1 MPALYLYGV
10 VGYPPPLARGVL
22 GLGDSPVFL
31 VGGPDLAAVAS
42 DSTPDLWPIDEA
54 HVRRHEAVVEAIMR
68 EGPVL
73 PMRYNSLLPGKKAVT
88 RLLRQ
93 RSRALA
99 AALRRVDGSVEMGLR
114 VLAPAPGA
122 GAVPG
127 RPRPLR
133 GRGPGTSYLRK
144 RMEEERR
151 GARERERD
159 QQLIEELRTLLDPL
173 VAESSLRP
181 FLTERLTLS
190 ASYLVAHDRVA
201 AFRER
206 VGVVQQRFSAFGF
219 LLTGPWPPYHFANGS
234 PDG

>member
-1 MPALYLYGV
+1 MTAVYLYGV
-10 VGYPPPLARGVL
+10 VSYPPPLARGIL

-42 DSTPDLWPIDEA
+42 DSPLHLWPIDEA
-54 HVRRHEAVVEAIMR
+54 HVSRHEAVVEAVMR
-68 EGPVL
+68 DRPVL
-73 PMRYNSLLPGKKAVT
+73 PMRYNSLLPGKEAVT
-88 RLLRQ
+88 PFLRQ
-93 RSRALA
+93 RSRALV
-99 AALRRVDGSVEMGLR
+99 AALGRVGGSVEMGLR
-114 VLAPAPGA
+114 ILAPAPGA
-122 GAVPG
+122 GVAPG
-127 RPRPLR
+127 LPLPLCEC
-133 GRGPGTSYLRK
+133 GPGASYLRR
-144 RMEEERR
+144 RMAEEHR
-151 GARERERD
+151 GARERERG
-159 QQLIEELRTLLDPL
+159 QQLIEELRAVLDPL

-190 ASYLVAHDRVA
+190 ASYLVAHDRIA

>member
-1 MPALYLYGV
+1 MPAVYLYGV

-42 DSTPDLWPIDEA
+42 DSPPGLWPIDEA

-68 EGPVL
+68 DRPVL

-93 RSRALA
+93 RSRALLT
-99 AALRRVDGSVEMGLR
+99 ALRRVDGKVEMGLR
-114 VLAPAPGA
+114 VLAPAPGTE
-122 GAVPG
+122 AVP
-127 RPRPLR
+127 RLPRPLR
-133 GRGPGTSYLRK
+133 GRGPGTSYLR
-144 RMEEERR
+144 RSMEEERR
-151 GARERERD
+151 GARERERGR
-159 QQLIEELRTLLDPL
+159 QLIEELGALLEPL

-181 FLTERLTLS
+181 FLTQRLTLS

-206 VGVVQQRFSAFGF
+206 VGIVQRRFPAFGF

-234 PDG
+234 ADG

>member
-1 MPALYLYGV
+1 MTAVYLYGV
-10 VGYPPPLARGVL
+10 VGYPPPFARGVL

-42 DSTPDLWPIDEA
+42 YSPPGLWPIDEA

-68 EGPVL
+68 DRPVL

-88 RLLRQ
+88 RLLRR
-93 RSRALA
+93 RSRALV
-99 AALRRVDGSVEMGLR
+99 AALRRVGGSVEMGLR
-114 VLAPAPGA
+114 VLAPAPGTE
-122 GAVPG
+122 AVP
-127 RPRPLR
+127 RLPRPLR
-133 GRGPGTSYLRK
+133 GRGPGTSYLRR

-151 GARERERD
+151 RARERERG
-159 QQLIEELRTLLDPL
+159 QQLIEELRALLDPL

-181 FLTERLTLS
+181 FLTARLTLS

-206 VGVVQQRFSAFGF
+206 IGLVQQRFSAFGF

>member
-1 MPALYLYGV
+1 MRAVYLYGV
-10 VGYPPPLARGVL
+10 VGYPPPFVRGVL

-42 DSTPDLWPIDEA
+42 YSPLDVWPIDEA

-68 EGPVL
+68 DRPVL
-73 PMRYNSLLPGKKAVT
+73 PMRYNSLLPDKKAVT

-93 RSRALA
+93 RSRALV
-99 AALRRVDGSVEMGLR
+99 AALGRVGGSVEMGLR

-122 GAVPG
+122 GAVLG
-127 RPRPLR
+127 RPLPLR
-133 GRGPGTSYLRK
+133 GRGPGTSYLRR

-151 GARERERD
+151 GARERKRG
-159 QQLIEELRTLLDPL
+159 QQLIAELGALLEPL

-234 PDG
+234 ADG